1 MIVIWWIPL
10 KKTMAMRQRKITPWG
25 RNLDTGVSGAALSPA
40 IAKTEIRA
48 QETIALRMMP
58 KTKTIPPSQASSR
71 ADGRTVKL
79 ALMNRQWM
87 KTRRTTTICLSPKT
101 R

>member
-1 MIVIWWIPL
+1 MQQRVIL
-10 KKTMAMRQRKITPWG
+10 LRSNQST
-25 RNLDTGVSGAALSPA
+25 DVSGADLNPA
-40 IAKTEIRA
+40 IAKIAIPA

-58 KTKTIPPSQASSR
+58 KTKTIPPSQASSKP
-71 ADGRTVKL
+71 DGRMGKL

-87 KTRRTTTICLSPKT
+87 ETRRTTITCLSPKM